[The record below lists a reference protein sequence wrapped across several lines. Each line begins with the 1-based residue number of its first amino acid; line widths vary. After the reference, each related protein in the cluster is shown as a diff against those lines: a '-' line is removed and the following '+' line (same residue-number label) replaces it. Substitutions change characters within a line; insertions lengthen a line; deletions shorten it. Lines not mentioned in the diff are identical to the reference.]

1 MIGDIRETMKSQR
14 TNYYSSQNWELRNKC
29 PVLAK
34 FLDVS
39 INFYSVKGRYGHS
52 FYERTKFS
60 VNDDE
65 KNERLGSFI
74 AMKKL
79 SFLKTNEFENPYC
92 FLESFDNNDLFY

>member
-39 INFYSVKGRYGHS
+39 IIFFTVKGRYGHS

-60 VNDDE
+60 VNDDVV
-65 KNERLGSFI
+65 
-74 AMKKL
+74 KK
-79 SFLKTNEFENPYC
+79 KMNEFE
-92 FLESFDNNDLFY
+92 